1 MEANVLLV
9 LEITMTFAVTLGRF
23 LLGLYFLLPGMSKI
37 TGYADTLSYMSLHN
51 IPLPEVLLPVTIL
64 LQVAGGL
71 MLMLGLRVGQVALVL
86 AALTLIINLGMH
98 DFWNVYEG
106 VSQAHETQNFV
117 KNLAIFAGLLVLS
130 GAEDLPQHR
139 LFGGR

>member
-1 MEANVLLV
+1 MS
-9 LEITMTFAVTLGRF
+9 FAVTLGRF
-23 LLGLYFLLPGMSKI
+23 LLGLYFFLPGISKV
-37 TGYADTLSYMSLHN
+37 TGYADTLNYMTLHN
-51 IPLPEVLLPVTIL
+51 IPAPELLLPITIV
-64 LQVAGGL
+64 LQIGGGA
-71 MLMLGLRVGQVALVL
+71 MLMIGMRVGQVALVL
-86 AALTLIINLGMH
+86 AALTLIINMGMH
-98 DFWNVYEG
+98 DFWNVYQG